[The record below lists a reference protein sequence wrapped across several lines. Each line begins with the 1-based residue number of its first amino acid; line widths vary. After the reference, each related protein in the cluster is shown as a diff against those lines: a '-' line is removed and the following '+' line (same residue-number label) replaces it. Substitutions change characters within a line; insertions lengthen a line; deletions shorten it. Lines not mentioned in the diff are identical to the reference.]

1 MTDIKNFFSKDKS
14 IYNEPKED
22 FYMQSTL
29 IHIAEA
35 FSRITY
41 KSIFLL
47 DYYKQEFLYVS
58 NNPLFL
64 CGHTAKEVKKLGY
77 SFFLEHVPEEE
88 REMLIELNSNA
99 LKLWETFNDI
109 NKSQCYMSY
118 HFHLKSGIK
127 SNLVNQQITPILLTD
142 DGKIRVVMCVVSL
155 SSHKTIGHAEFH
167 KKDFEHYWEY
177 SFEKHDWEARKEIAL
192 NEQEV
197 EVLKLSATGFTMT
210 EIANKMCRSLHT
222 IKFYKRNIFEKLG
235 VTNISEA
242 ISRAI
247 SKKLF

>member
-14 IYNEPKED
+14 VYNEPKED

-64 CGHTAKEVKKLGY
+64 CGHTAKEVKNLGY

-99 LKLWETFNDI
+99 LKLWT
-109 NKSQCYMSY
+109 
-118 HFHLKSGIK
+118 
-127 SNLVNQQITPILLTD
+127 NLNAI
-142 DGKIRVVMCVVSL
+142 
-155 SSHKTIGHAEFH
+155 
-167 KKDFEHYWEY
+167 
-177 SFEKHDWEARKEIAL
+177 
-192 NEQEV
+192 
-197 EVLKLSATGFTMT
+197 
-210 EIANKMCRSLHT
+210 CR
-222 IKFYKRNIFEKLG
+222 IIF
-235 VTNISEA
+235 I
-242 ISRAI
+242 
-247 SKKLF
+247 

>member
-1 MTDIKNFFSKDKS
+1 M
-14 IYNEPKED
+14 
-22 FYMQSTL
+22 
-29 IHIAEA
+29 
-35 FSRITY
+35 
-41 KSIFLL
+41 
-47 DYYKQEFLYVS
+47 
-58 NNPLFL
+58 
-64 CGHTAKEVKKLGY
+64 
-77 SFFLEHVPEEE
+77 
-88 REMLIELNSNA
+88 
-99 LKLWETFNDI
+99 
-109 NKSQCYMSY
+109 
-118 HFHLKSGIK
+118 KSGIK
-127 SNLVNQQITPILLTD
+127 NNLVNQQITPILLTD

-210 EIANKMCRSLHT
+210 EIANKMYRSLHT

-242 ISRAI
+242 ISRAV

>member
-14 IYNEPKED
+14 VYNEPKED

-64 CGHTAKEVKKLGY
+64 CGHTAKEVKNLGY

-88 REMLIELNSNA
+88 REMLIELNSRS
-99 LKLWETFNDI
+99 LKTIFQHKVCTEKLYAGSFY
-109 NKSQCYMSY
+109 KAQ
-118 HFHLKSGIK
+118 K
-127 SNLVNQQITPILLTD
+127 
-142 DGKIRVVMCVVSL
+142 
-155 SSHKTIGHAEFH
+155 SSHC
-167 KKDFEHYWEY
+167 
-177 SFEKHDWEARKEIAL
+177 SFEVIC
-192 NEQEV
+192 
-197 EVLKLSATGFTMT
+197 
-210 EIANKMCRSLHT
+210 CRS
-222 IKFYKRNIFEKLG
+222 
-235 VTNISEA
+235 
-242 ISRAI
+242 
-247 SKKLF
+247 

>member
-64 CGHTAKEVKKLGY
+64 CGHTAKEVKNLGY

-109 NKSQCYMSY
+109 DKSQCYMSY

-155 SSHKTIGHAEFH
+155 
-167 KKDFEHYWEY
+167 Y

>member
-14 IYNEPKED
+14 VYNEPKED

-64 CGHTAKEVKKLGY
+64 CGHTAKEVKNLGY

-88 REMLIELNSNA
+88 REMLIELNS
-99 LKLWETFNDI
+99 
-109 NKSQCYMSY
+109 
-118 HFHLKSGIK
+118 
-127 SNLVNQQITPILLTD
+127 
-142 DGKIRVVMCVVSL
+142 RSL
-155 SSHKTIGHAEFH
+155 KTIFQH
-167 KKDFEHYWEY
+167 KACTDKLYADSFYKVQKNSY
-177 SFEKHDWEARKEIAL
+177 SSFEVIC
-192 NEQEV
+192 
-197 EVLKLSATGFTMT
+197 
-210 EIANKMCRSLHT
+210 CR
-222 IKFYKRNIFEKLG
+222 G
-235 VTNISEA
+235 
-242 ISRAI
+242 
-247 SKKLF
+247 